1 MLKGEKA
8 FKRSTFAGAKKTK
21 TKNSSEVRKK
31 ERKGLQMADTDL
43 YLDLY

>member
-8 FKRSTFAGAKKTK
+8 FKRSTFAGAKKK
-21 TKNSSEVRKK
+21 QKNSSEVRKK